1 MSENTEIHEFS
12 EDGALRFISQR
23 LPEALKSRLS
33 GDDILD
39 VVDAAYDYYD
49 KNGLLDFSDLD
60 SDVDEQKMAKY
71 IVATVGFEISEEE
84 ALRIVGLENDYEDSL
99 NDF

>member
-1 MSENTEIHEFS
+1 MSDSNEIREFS
-12 EDGALRFISQR
+12 EDNAIYHIRQH
-23 LPEALKSRLS
+23 LPEQLSARLS
-33 GDDILD
+33 DNDILD
-39 VVDAAYDYYD
+39 VVDAAYDYYER
-49 KNGLLDFSDLD
+49 NGLLDLSDME
-60 SDVDEQKMAKY
+60 SDVDEQKMAKH

>member
-1 MSENTEIHEFS
+1 MSESTEIHEFS
-12 EDGALRFISQR
+12 EKDALRFIRQH
-23 LPEALKSRLS
+23 LPEDLASRLS
-33 GDDILD
+33 DDDILD

-49 KNGLLDFSDLD
+49 EYGLLDLSDLD
-60 SDVDEQKMAKY
+60 SDVDEQKMALY
-71 IVATVGFEISEEE
+71 IVSAVGFDINADE